1 MWTINPIQDYID
13 MFEGLRSQ
21 NAKADMI
28 NVPGSTDGCWV
39 RERAALL
46 AADMLCY
53 LLTCVTPQVYRC
65 HKRMEDLISDDNF
78 NGFFKKLLGAAKRGA
93 TY

>member
-39 RERAALL
+39 RES
-46 AADMLCY
+46 C
-53 LLTCVTPQVYRC
+53 
-65 HKRMEDLISDDNF
+65 
-78 NGFFKKLLGAAKRGA
+78 
-93 TY
+93 

>member
-39 RERAALL
+39 RESSFASCRHALI
-46 AADMLCY
+46 AADTLY
-53 LLTCVTPQVYRC
+53 FSGVPLP
-65 HKRMEDLISDDNF
+65 
-78 NGFFKKLLGAAKRGA
+78 
-93 TY
+93 

>member
-39 RERAALL
+39 RERVPLL
-46 AADMLCY
+46 AADML
-53 LLTCVTPQVYRC
+53 
-65 HKRMEDLISDDNF
+65 
-78 NGFFKKLLGAAKRGA
+78 
-93 TY
+93 